1 MNRQQASWI
10 GHRQTRLVLTV
21 ALLLGAWTL
30 SATAWAQSSRNTSRN
45 TRSSSGGGSWTQ
57 SNSAY
62 STGSLGGT
70 SSMSGSRS
78 GSGGSTSSSSMSS
91 QLEQAASN
99 TQFSRSSRGAENF
112 VGADS
117 SDSRNILGYENSTQ
131 SSSSS
136 RMGRNSRSTTRSAY
150 SNTNRS
156 ANRNFN
162 SYGNSGSYGY
172 GTQNNRSRYGQ
183 SSVSVQPTLSL
194 GFDYAG
200 PVVPNL
206 TTKLTTRLK
215 TSPVATATL
224 PVQVQVLDGTAT
236 LTGTVAS
243 DHERA
248 LAEQLLAL
256 EPGVRRVDNQLSVA
270 PPDPK

>member
-1 MNRQQASWI
+1 MNRQQASCI
-10 GHRQTRLVLTV
+10 GHRQTRLVVTGT
-21 ALLLGAWTL
+21 LLLGVWAF
-30 SATAWAQSSRNTSRN
+30 SATAWAQSSRNTSS
-45 TRSSSGGGSWTQ
+45 RSGSGSSTQ

-70 SSMSGSRS
+70 SSISGSRS
-78 GSGGSTSSSSMSS
+78 GSGGSTSTSSMSS
-91 QLEQAASN
+91 RLEQAASN

-117 SDSRNILGYENSTQ
+117 SDSRNILGYENSAQ

-136 RMGRNSRSTTRSAY
+136 RMGRNSRSTTRSSY
-150 SNTNRS
+150 SNANRSTNRNYS
-156 ANRNFN
+156 
-162 SYGNSGSYGY
+162 SYGNSGY
-172 GTQNNRSRYGQ
+172 GTQSNRARYGQ
-183 SSVSVQPTLSL
+183 TTADVQPTLSL

-206 TTKLTTRLK
+206 TTKLVSRLK
-215 TSPVATATL
+215 TSAVATATL

-270 PPDPK
+270 PAAPK

>member
-1 MNRQQASWI
+1 MNRQQASCI
-10 GHRQTRLVLTV
+10 GHRQTRLVITG
-21 ALLLGAWTL
+21 ALLLGVWAF
-30 SATAWAQSSRNTSRN
+30 SATAWAQSSRNTSS
-45 TRSSSGGGSWTQ
+45 RSGSGAGAGSWTQ

-70 SSMSGSRS
+70 SSISGSRS
-78 GSGGSTSSSSMSS
+78 GSGGATSSSSMSS

-117 SDSRNILGYENSTQ
+117 SDSRNILGYENSAQRT
-131 SSSSS
+131 S
-136 RMGRNSRSTTRSAY
+136 RNGRNTRSTTRSAY
-150 SNTNRS
+150 SNTNRN

-172 GTQNNRSRYGQ
+172 GTQSNRARYGQ
-183 SSVSVQPTLSL
+183 TTVDLQPTLSL

-206 TTKLTTRLK
+206 TTKLVSRLK
-215 TSPVATATL
+215 TSAVATAAL

>member
-1 MNRQQASWI
+1 
-10 GHRQTRLVLTV
+10 
-21 ALLLGAWTL
+21 
-30 SATAWAQSSRNTSRN
+30 
-45 TRSSSGGGSWTQ
+45 
-57 SNSAY
+57 
-62 STGSLGGT
+62 
-70 SSMSGSRS
+70 MSGSRS

-117 SDSRNILGYENSTQ
+117 SDSRNILGYENSAQ

-136 RMGRNSRSTTRSAY
+136 RMGRNSRSTTRSSY
-150 SNTNRS
+150 SNANRSTNRNYS
-156 ANRNFN
+156 
-162 SYGNSGSYGY
+162 SYGNSGY
-172 GTQNNRSRYGQ
+172 GTQSNRSRYGQ
-183 SSVSVQPTLSL
+183 TTVDVQPTLSL

-200 PVVPNL
+200 PTIPNL
-206 TTKLTTRLK
+206 STKLASRLK
-215 TSPVATATL
+215 VSAVATAAL

-270 PPDPK
+270 PAAPK

>member
-1 MNRQQASWI
+1 MNIERAHWTT
-10 GHRQTRLVLTV
+10 HREIRWLITGILVLAV
-21 ALLLGAWTL
+21 WGV
-30 SATAWAQSSRNTSRN
+30 SITAWAQSSRSSSSRN
-45 TRSSSGGGSWTQ
+45 SGGGSWTQ

-70 SSMSGSRS
+70 SSTSGSRTGS
-78 GSGGSTSSSSMSS
+78 GSTASGSISS

-131 SSSSS
+131 SGN
-136 RMGRNSRSTTRSAY
+136 RTGRNSRTTTRSAY
-150 SNTNRS
+150 SNSNRSTNRNYS
-156 ANRNFN
+156 
-162 SYGNSGSYGY
+162 SYGSNGY
-172 GTQNNRSRYGQ
+172 GTQGNRSRYGQ

-206 TTKLTTRLK
+206 ATKLASRLK
-215 TSPVATATL
+215 TSAVATAAL

-256 EPGVRRVDNQLSVA
+256 EPGVRRVDNQLSVGPPA
-270 PPDPK
+270 PK